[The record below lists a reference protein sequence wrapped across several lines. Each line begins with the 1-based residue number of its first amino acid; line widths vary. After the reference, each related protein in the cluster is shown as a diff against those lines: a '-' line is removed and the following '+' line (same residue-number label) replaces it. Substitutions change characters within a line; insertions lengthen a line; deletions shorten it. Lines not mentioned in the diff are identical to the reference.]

1 MRGWLGV
8 LLLMIGTS
16 TLAQAE
22 NPGAG
27 VDPPA
32 AAEESRDVSTA
43 RIVHLPRN
51 LWEDQLALVRSPAR
65 WQRGTWAELLPFAA
79 GVTILVASDTAIEGH
94 VTTSA
99 AAAKS
104 YRRFS
109 NAGLG
114 AMVGVGG
121 GMYAWA
127 RMVGNERLRET
138 GVLSGEALLDAY
150 VDVEVLKTIAGR
162 ERPLAGNGR
171 GEFLKGGGSFPSGQA
186 AMSWAV
192 ASVIAHEYPGAGTK
206 WLAYGGAAAISMARV
221 EGREHFA
228 GDVAVGSLI
237 GWYWGRQVV
246 RARGEDAEIDP
257 RRWGKFVRDERDEV
271 DQGVRWTG
279 STTVPLGS
287 WVYAAFDRLA
297 ALGYVKT
304 SSGAMRPWTRLECA
318 RLLDEA
324 RENLAGDDRAGEELV
339 RALDVELRRESDV
352 REGAVNRQAGV
363 SEVYARTLGI
373 AGTPL
378 RDGFHF
384 AQTVVDDDG
393 RPYGQ
398 GNNGLFGLEA
408 HGEAGPL
415 ALYVRGEYQNAG
427 AMPAYNATASQAISA
442 MDGLPAGWNLRM
454 GATSRVRTVE
464 AYAALNLNNWQL
476 SVGQQQLWWGPG
488 RESSMILSNNAEA
501 MPMVKVARVAPWR
514 LKGGEAVLRVD
525 GFLAREGGVHYV
537 ALGESFTL
545 HGDAAHGLQPA
556 PMVWGASA
564 TLKPAANLEI
574 GMAHTVIFAGYGR
587 PLTLETFLHTFSL
600 EGDRQT
606 LDPGKR
612 TFEVSAA
619 YRVRAV
625 RSGMML
631 YGEGY
636 AYDAPYEGKFF
647 ARWAMTPGVFL
658 PSLPGVPRVD
668 LRVEGGST
676 NLPGLAA
683 KAYFYS
689 NTHYPQGYT
698 NYGQIFGSWLGRQ
711 GTGGA
716 AEMRWWMSGR
726 NRLTATY
733 RTVQVDGSLLG
744 GGRATEVAGGV
755 TWMLGQKL
763 EFTARSQYE
772 VWRFPL
778 LGVGTHSD
786 VATWFEAR
794 LYPARMNAM
803 EKTSARHAAVGV
815 TERTG
820 VRE

>member
-150 VDVEVLKTIAGR
+150 MDVEVLKTIAGR

-304 SSGAMRPWTRLECA
+304 SSGAMRPWTRLGRIWRATTGREKSWCGLWMWSCGARAMCA
-318 RLLDEA
+318 R
-324 RENLAGDDRAGEELV
+324 
-339 RALDVELRRESDV
+339 
-352 REGAVNRQAGV
+352 
-363 SEVYARTLGI
+363 
-373 AGTPL
+373 
-378 RDGFHF
+378 
-384 AQTVVDDDG
+384 G
-393 RPYGQ
+393 R
-398 GNNGLFGLEA
+398 
-408 HGEAGPL
+408 
-415 ALYVRGEYQNAG
+415 
-427 AMPAYNATASQAISA
+427 
-442 MDGLPAGWNLRM
+442 
-454 GATSRVRTVE
+454 
-464 AYAALNLNNWQL
+464 
-476 SVGQQQLWWGPG
+476 
-488 RESSMILSNNAEA
+488 
-501 MPMVKVARVAPWR
+501 
-514 LKGGEAVLRVD
+514 
-525 GFLAREGGVHYV
+525 
-537 ALGESFTL
+537 
-545 HGDAAHGLQPA
+545 
-556 PMVWGASA
+556 
-564 TLKPAANLEI
+564 
-574 GMAHTVIFAGYGR
+574 
-587 PLTLETFLHTFSL
+587 
-600 EGDRQT
+600 
-606 LDPGKR
+606 
-612 TFEVSAA
+612 
-619 YRVRAV
+619 
-625 RSGMML
+625 
-631 YGEGY
+631 
-636 AYDAPYEGKFF
+636 
-647 ARWAMTPGVFL
+647 
-658 PSLPGVPRVD
+658 
-668 LRVEGGST
+668 
-676 NLPGLAA
+676 
-683 KAYFYS
+683 
-689 NTHYPQGYT
+689 
-698 NYGQIFGSWLGRQ
+698 
-711 GTGGA
+711 
-716 AEMRWWMSGR
+716 
-726 NRLTATY
+726 
-733 RTVQVDGSLLG
+733 
-744 GGRATEVAGGV
+744 
-755 TWMLGQKL
+755 
-763 EFTARSQYE
+763 
-772 VWRFPL
+772 
-778 LGVGTHSD
+778 
-786 VATWFEAR
+786 
-794 LYPARMNAM
+794 
-803 EKTSARHAAVGV
+803 
-815 TERTG
+815 
-820 VRE
+820 